1 MRADELNVVEH
12 GPDRLPVV
20 VLVHG
25 APDRSGAFRVVLPH
39 LCERRVVLYD
49 RRGYGRS
56 LEAAAPTSMR
66 DHAEDLLAV
75 LDRSP
80 DPCVVVAHS
89 FGSNPAMLAATLR
102 PGAFA
107 ALGVWEP
114 PMVWVDWWPTR
125 TKDYD
130 AAVASS
136 PDPEGE
142 VEAFY
147 RQVLGD
153 DTWDALDP
161 EVRARR
167 RAEGRA
173 FQVDMAS
180 LASTPFD
187 IADVTVPTVVGHG
200 TETAPEHVRGAR
212 WLAEQLPDG
221 RGFEVPGAG
230 HFVNQTHPEAFAR
243 FVEATVALGQRT

>member
-1 MRADELNVVEH
+1 MVEH
-12 GPDRLPVV
+12 GPDRSPVV

-39 LCERRVVLYD
+39 LADHRVALYD

-56 LEAAAPTSMR
+56 LDAAPPTSMR

-75 LDRSP
+75 LDRYT
-80 DPCVVVAHS
+80 DKCVVVAHS
-89 FGSNPAMLAATLR
+89 FGSNPAMLAARMR
-102 PGAFA
+102 PQAFA

-114 PMVWVDWWPTR
+114 PMVWVDWWPAR
-125 TKDYD
+125 TKAYD
-130 AAVASS
+130 AHVAASS
-136 PDPEGE
+136 DPERE

-153 DTWDALDP
+153 DTWEALEP
-161 EVRARR
+161 EVRERR
-167 RAEGRA
+167 QAEGVA

-180 LASTPFD
+180 LASAPFD
-187 IADVTVPTVVGHG
+187 PADVLVPTLVGFG

-212 WLAEQLPDG
+212 GLAEELPDG
-221 RGFEVPGAG
+221 RAFEVPGAG
-230 HFVNQTHPEAFAR
+230 HFANQTHPADFGR
-243 FVEATVALGQRT
+243 FVLATAALAAGG